1 MGEEAGIHVPE
12 MNGNILYNTIDKAK
26 IIEHMFDEY
35 YDNWYK
41 ETKYLSSP
49 KKFENI
55 HYKNIISLGTDV
67 VPSIIRKLKETPTH
81 LFDALVEITGKD
93 PVPESHWGNIEQM
106 AQDWIKWW
114 EEEIRA

>member
-1 MGEEAGIHVPE
+1 MGEEVRIHVLNINE
-12 MNGNILYNTIDKAK
+12 NILYNTIDKTK
-26 IIEHMFDEY
+26 IIDNLFDEY
-35 YDNWYK
+35 YGNWYK

-49 KKFENI
+49 KMFENK
-55 HYKNIISLGTDV
+55 HYKNIISLGIDV

-81 LFDALVEITGKD
+81 LFEALVEITGKD
-93 PVPESHWGNIEQM
+93 PVPEKHWGDIEQM